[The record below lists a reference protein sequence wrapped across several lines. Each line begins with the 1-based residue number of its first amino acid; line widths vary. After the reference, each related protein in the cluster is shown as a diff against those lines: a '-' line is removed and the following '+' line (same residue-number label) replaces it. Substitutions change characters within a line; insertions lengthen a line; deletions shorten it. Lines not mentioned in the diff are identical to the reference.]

1 MRGGL
6 PRPRL
11 AAIVFEMERRASA
24 TETFRPRVFL
34 RALVLAADTLWI
46 AVFCLLLQYRAA
58 SGSAFLSAAFFI
70 LLFSSCAWF
79 YGRLAY
85 TVGNDGLTVRSLGDE
100 RHIKFADILGVE
112 VLPTLVGTSYAIRT
126 RRGALQ
132 FSSLITGHERLC
144 SLIVDAA
151 GLSSNS
157 L

>member
-1 MRGGL
+1 MD
-6 PRPRL
+6 
-11 AAIVFEMERRASA
+11 RRSRDPAP
-24 TETFRPRVFL
+24 ETFRPRAFL

-46 AVFCLLLQYRAA
+46 AVFCLLLLYRGA

-70 LLFSSCAWF
+70 LLFTSCAWF

-85 TVGNDGLTVRSLGDE
+85 TVGAGGLTVRSIGDV
-100 RHIKFADILGVE
+100 RHVEFKDILAVD
-112 VLPTLVGTSYAIRT
+112 VLPSLVGTSYAVRT

-151 GLSSNS
+151 GLSAD
-157 L
+157 